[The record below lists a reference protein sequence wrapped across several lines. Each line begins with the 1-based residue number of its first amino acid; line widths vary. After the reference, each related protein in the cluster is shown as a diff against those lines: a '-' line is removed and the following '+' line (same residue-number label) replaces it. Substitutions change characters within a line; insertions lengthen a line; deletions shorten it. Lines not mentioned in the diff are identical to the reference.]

1 MRLVFSILVRYNIT
15 IKGKKYF
22 ISYLLTII
30 LRKKV
35 NSFRLS
41 ITKEKLEAIVK
52 LVFPKTVKELGTY
65 LGIAN

>member
-1 MRLVFSILVRYNIT
+1 VRYNIT

-22 ISYLLTII
+22 ISYPLATI

-35 NSFRLS
+35 DSFGLS

-52 LVFPKTVKELGTY
+52 LAFPKTAKELEIY
-65 LGIAN
+65 LGIAK

>member
-1 MRLVFSILVRYNIT
+1 VRYNIT

-52 LVFPKTVKELGTY
+52 LVFPKTVKELETY

>member
-1 MRLVFSILVRYNIT
+1 VKYNIT

-35 NSFRLS
+35 NSFSLS
-41 ITKEKLEAIVK
+41 ITKEKLEAIIK
-52 LVFPKTVKELGTY
+52 LAFLKIIKELEIY
-65 LGIAN
+65 LGIAK